1 MKYNNREHH
10 KIDVENK
17 VAGRI
22 ASTVATILMGKNKI
36 DYEPRIDS
44 GDYVEIINIEKLM
57 FTGNKLED
65 KKYHKYTGYIGNLK
79 TTILKD
85 WMNKKPDKLFQRM
98 VRNMLPDNR
107 LRDGR
112 LKRLTFKK

>member
-10 KIDVENK
+10 KIDVEGK

-22 ASTVATILMGKNKI
+22 ASEVAKILIGKNKP
-36 DYEPRIDS
+36 DYEPHIDS
-44 GDYVEIINIEKLM
+44 GDYVEIANVDKLV

-65 KKYHKYTGYIGNLK
+65 KKYHKFTGYIGNLK
-79 TTILKD
+79 TTVLKD

-107 LRDGR
+107 LRADR